1 MDLVSNFVGIVSP
14 SLFGENNTQ
23 GISQGYDL
31 GDKTFADLL
40 EKQMRQNIE
49 QNKPNFI
56 ETLGLPTGF
65 NITDLIDSQNQT
77 AVNTENAFDKIKAV
91 NETENQSMTNLST
104 KKENSTSEVLTFFN
118 SLFDSKPTLTDT
130 SKSNLFDLERRIA
143 AGSYGKYAKNIV
155 TNLGEFVTDTLKLN
169 S

>member
-14 SLFGENNTQ
+14 SLFGENNSQ
-23 GISQGYDL
+23 GISKDYDL

-49 QNKPNFI
+49 QNKPNFV
-56 ETLGLPTGF
+56 ETLGLSTGF
-65 NITDLIDSQNQT
+65 NIADFIDIPNQA

-91 NETENQSMTNLST
+91 NETENQSMTNLNT

-130 SKSNLFDLERRIA
+130 SKSNLFNLERKIA
-143 AGSYGKYAKNIV
+143 TGSYGKYARNIV
-155 TNLGEFVTDTLKLN
+155 TNLGEFVIDTLKLN